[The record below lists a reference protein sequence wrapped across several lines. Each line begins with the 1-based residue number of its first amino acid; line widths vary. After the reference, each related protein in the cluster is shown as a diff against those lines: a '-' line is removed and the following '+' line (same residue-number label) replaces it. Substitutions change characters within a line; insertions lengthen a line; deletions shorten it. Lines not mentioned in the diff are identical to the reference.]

1 MVLVWLSVWSEVQIV
16 CTWTY
21 LLCLGHATGGASV
34 LIRTCCGLRQRL
46 VATWAEFQH
55 SVVYYTTDQCR
66 KTLEAC
72 INAEGGH
79 SEHLLR
85 HCLPDIPVATHHKIH
100 NWFFREPPMTT
111 HSWLFSELPTCE
123 RMQQT
128 FSLMK
133 KFCSSQVSAVTFS
146 DWVGKWITVCF
157 LLR

>member
-1 MVLVWLSVWSEVQIV
+1 V
-16 CTWTY
+16 
-21 LLCLGHATGGASV
+21 
-34 LIRTCCGLRQRL
+34 RQRL

-55 SVVYYTTDQCR
+55 SVVYYTTEQCR

-79 SEHLLR
+79 SEH
-85 HCLPDIPVATHHKIH
+85 CFPDIPVATHHKIH

-128 FSLMK
+128 FTLMK